1 MWSNPERIARARSAL
16 VACDAGPSP
25 SSSPSRNCDSIS
37 PELPRAPRTLACA
50 IAAVTVGSGAS
61 PRSRRACATARRVRH
76 MLVPVSPSGTGN
88 TLMRFSSSRPAATQ
102 SAAASSERRS
112 RGPSTYAMPTVTA
125 GPSLLD
131 HHDLDFG
138 PHLGVKLDADGELAE
153 RADRL
158 GEIDLALVDVDPL
171 FLETALDV
179 ARGHRAVQLLFL
191 ADLHREREGDAG
203 DA

>member
-16 VACDAGPSP
+16 VTCCARPSP
-25 SSSPSRNCDSIS
+25 SCRPSRNCDSIN

-50 IAAVTVGSGAS
+50 IAEVTAGSGAS
-61 PRSRRACATARRVRH
+61 PRSRRACATDRSVRH

-102 SAAASSERRS
+102 SDAASSERRS

-131 HHDLDFG
+131 HHDGNLG
-138 PHLGVKLDADGELAE
+138 PHLRVELDADGELTE
-153 RADRL
+153 RANRL
-158 GEIDLALVDVDPL
+158 REIHLALVDVDPL
-171 FLETALDV
+171 FFEAALVV
-179 ARGHRAVQLLFL
+179 AGGHRAVQLLFL
-191 ADLHREREGDAG
+191 ADLHRERE
-203 DA
+203 